1 MLLSAESFRKQNE
14 NDAGGLFKILAT
26 CQQNETKIVKN
37 YEKRQK
43 SFKNYPRQIQS
54 EQRQFLSFWPSF
66 KID

>member
-37 YEKRQK
+37 YEKKTKKFQK
-43 SFKNYPRQIQS
+43 LPKTDSK
-54 EQRQFLSFWPSF
+54 
-66 KID
+66 